1 MKLVEFQIHHYGPLE
16 ATGKVRPGRFVL
28 FWGSNEDGKT
38 LLLDAL
44 LRLLFGKQVV
54 REMRD
59 IERVAEP
66 PDGYAVVELNED
78 TVVRFPDAGSLANQL
93 NLPLADC
100 LNLLVI
106 RNSDLALAEESRF
119 FDHVR
124 DRLFNL
130 NSARIEKLQSEILRL
145 ARITA
150 TGKFSNRE
158 EDGKLKERL
167 ERAQDLVAKLEDFAG
182 NARARQLDRAEL
194 LLVEKQ
200 EQLAAL
206 QEEQKQMEA
215 ARQRERFEQ
224 GHRLLEQ
231 AKQNLK
237 KLEELA
243 AFTEQGYRRWET
255 VEQDLRRLDQERQRL
270 QEQIAVSQDSLKELR
285 EKLSEAET
293 RLRRLEKEEQAL
305 EKALKPL
312 ADQKN
317 LLETQLAS
325 ALAWKRPL
333 QGLMGAGGVV
343 ALLGL
348 AGLLLRPS
356 SLAQWCTAGGGL
368 LLLATTLVYL
378 IQLVRPQRRLRTLE
392 VEIEQTLRPYLEE
405 TEAYQ
410 PGLVERLLRRQQE
423 RVEAARA
430 ARISA
435 ESRLRAEEA
444 LLQEREARLRDIASE
459 EQQRRA
465 DLLQL
470 QRESGVKTSEAFFG
484 RLRERQALEMA
495 LQKIAA
501 RLQEKF
507 GTTSE
512 QLEEN
517 LPFWEQQLGRLS
529 AYREAAP
536 GVRYDEGREKAIDR
550 DLEQLRSDIQALQD
564 GLAGYRDQLRRLER
578 DCQNVLRDFGEA
590 LLLRSLSDVQ
600 AAIDRLQAFC
610 RKHQQQRQA
619 AELACRLLSRIR
631 EQEKEKLQALFGP
644 DQLLARTFR
653 EITGGLYTS
662 VVYDVAQNGIQVLRR
677 DGARLLPKQL
687 SGGTYDQL
695 YFAVRVAL
703 AQKLLAEQTGFFLLD
718 DPFLKSDSR
727 RLAQQLQMLLRLAE
741 QGWQIVYFSAK
752 KEVREQLAR
761 AIQDGT
767 VQLIE
772 TQPPR
777 FKQPQSASKSSP
789 VSGQA

>member
-243 AFTEQGYRRWET
+243 AFTEEGYRRWET

-270 QEQIAVSQDSLKELR
+270 QEQIVVSQDSLKDLR

-536 GVRYDEGREKAIDR
+536 GVRYDEGREKALDR